1 MPEIF
6 LVNHEEAFCLQHRKS
21 YSIHGDDDACP
32 YSRELHGGILMNWF
46 KAERRRIFAGL
57 VLMLACCVPAGA
69 QEQHRGFYT
78 PAAADTVHAVA
89 AEHGMVVAQE
99 KMAAQIGA
107 DVLRRG
113 GNAVDAA
120 VATGFAMAVT
130 YPRAGN
136 IGGGGFM
143 IVHSAERREDVAI
156 DYRETAPAA
165 TTPEIF
171 LGPDGKPDIA
181 KSRPS
186 ALGIGVPGTVAGLA
200 LALEKY
206 GSGNFT
212 LAELIKPG
220 IALAR
225 DGTEIADDGADTL
238 PDWHRRLARWPS
250 SAKIFS
256 RADGSSLRE
265 GDKLV
270 QTDLAATLSAI
281 AEQGPRGFYLGP
293 VAERLVKAVGD
304 AGGIMTLD
312 DLKSYRAVIRAPVRG
327 SYRGYDVISMPQP
340 SSGGVVLLE
349 TLNILEGFP
358 MGKMKQGSAPS
369 LHVMIEAMK
378 RAYADRARYL
388 GDPAFVKAPVATL
401 IAKDY
406 AAQQRAG
413 IDLDRATPW
422 TDALSA
428 TPPREGSNTTH
439 FSVVDSHGN
448 AVSNTY
454 TLNFSYGVGLVAD
467 GTGVLLNNELDDF
480 TAAPGAANA
489 YGLVGFEANLPGA
502 GKRPLSS
509 MSPTIVLKDGKPV
522 LVTGSPGGSR
532 IISTVL
538 QVIVN
543 VLDYGM
549 DVAAAVAAPRLHHQW
564 LPDEVRIE
572 RGFADET
579 IAALKTKGHHVAEP
593 LGQTSANSI
602 AVTANGLL
610 GAPDP
615 RTRGAE
621 AAGQ

>member
-1 MPEIF
+1 MTF
-6 LVNHEEAFCLQHRKS
+6 FR
-21 YSIHGDDDACP
+21 
-32 YSRELHGGILMNWF
+32 
-46 KAERRRIFAGL
+46 AERRWMFATIVVVVAFL
-57 VLMLACCVPAGA
+57 VPAAA
-69 QEQHRGFYT
+69 QEQRRGFYT
-78 PAAADTVHAVA
+78 PPPADTIHAVA

-99 KMAAQIGA
+99 KISARIGA
-107 DVLRRG
+107 DVLKHG

-136 IGGGGFM
+136 LGGGGFM
-143 IVHSAERREDVAI
+143 VIHSADHHEDVAI

-165 TTPEIF
+165 TTPQIF
-171 LGPDGKPDIA
+171 LGADGKPDPA
-181 KSRPS
+181 KSRDS
-186 ALGIGVPGTVAGLA
+186 VLGTGVPGTVAGLA

-206 GSGNFT
+206 GSGKFT
-212 LAELIKPG
+212 LAELLQPAID
-220 IALAR
+220 LAR
-225 DGTEIADDGADTL
+225 DGFVVTDDSADTL
-238 PDWHRRLARWPS
+238 PDWYQRRMARFPS

-256 RADGSSLRE
+256 RADGTSLHE
-265 GDKLV
+265 GDRLI
-270 QTDLAATLSAI
+270 QTDLAATLAAI
-281 AEQGPRGFYLGP
+281 ATQGPRGLYEGP

-304 AGGIMTLD
+304 AGGIFTLD
-312 DLKSYRAVIRAPVRG
+312 DLKSYQAVIRAPIRG
-327 SYRGYDVISMPQP
+327 NYRGYDIISMPQP
-340 SSGGVVLLE
+340 SSGGVGLVE

-358 MGKMKQGSAPS
+358 MREMKQGTPAS
-369 LHVMIEAMK
+369 LHVMIEALK

-388 GDPAFVKAPVATL
+388 GDPAFVTAPIATL
-401 IAKDY
+401 ISKDY
-406 AAQQRAG
+406 AAKQRAS
-413 IDLDRATPW
+413 IDLDHATPW

-439 FSVVDSHGN
+439 FSVVDGFGN

-454 TLNFSYGVGLVAD
+454 TLNFSYGLGLVAE

-480 TAAPGAANA
+480 TAAPGASNA
-489 YGLVGFEANLPGA
+489 FGLVGFEANLPGP

-509 MSPTIVLKDGKPV
+509 MAPTIVLKDNKPV
-522 LVTGSPGGSR
+522 LVTGTPGGSR
-532 IISTVL
+532 IISIVM

-543 VLDYGM
+543 MLDYDM

-572 RGFADET
+572 HGFSDDAL
-579 IAALKTKGHHVAEP
+579 AALRAKGHRLIEP
-593 LGQTSANSI
+593 LGYSSANSI
-602 AVTANGLL
+602 AVTDHGLL

>member
-1 MPEIF
+1 MSP
-6 LVNHEEAFCLQHRKS
+6 LMAPRYRVVAAF
-21 YSIHGDDDACP
+21 A
-32 YSRELHGGILMNWF
+32 
-46 KAERRRIFAGL
+46 L
-57 VLMLACCVPAGA
+57 VLAWIGPATA
-69 QEQHRGFYT
+69 QEQRRGFYT
-78 PAAADTVHAVA
+78 PPTADAIHSIP

-99 KMAAQIGA
+99 KTAAHIGT
-107 DVLRRG
+107 DILKRG

-143 IVHSAERREDVAI
+143 VIHSADRHEDVAI

-165 TTPEIF
+165 TTSGIF
-171 LGPDGKPDIA
+171 LGPDGKPDNA
-181 KSRPS
+181 KSRDS
-186 ALGIGVPGTVAGLA
+186 ALGIGIPGTPSGLA

-206 GSGNFT
+206 GSGKFT
-212 LAELIKPG
+212 LAELIRPA
-220 IALAR
+220 IDLAR
-225 DGTEIADDGADTL
+225 NGVVIADDNADTL
-238 PDWHRRLARWPS
+238 PDWHRRLAHWPS

-256 RADGSSLRE
+256 RPDGTSLRE
-265 GDKLV
+265 GDTLV
-270 QTDLAATLSAI
+270 QADLAATLEAI
-281 AEQGPRGFYLGP
+281 AAQGPRGFYEGP
-293 VAERLVKAVGD
+293 VAEKLAKAIRD
-304 AGGIMTLD
+304 AGGIMTTD
-312 DLKSYRAVIRAPVRG
+312 DLKAYRPIVRTPVRG
-327 SYRGYDVISMPQP
+327 TYRGYDIVSMPLP
-340 SSGGVVLLE
+340 SSGGVGLVE

-358 MGKMKQGSAPS
+358 LADMKQGSAAS
-369 LHVMIEAMK
+369 LHVLIEAMK
-378 RAYADRARYL
+378 RAYADRAHYL
-388 GDPAFVKAPVATL
+388 GDPAFVSAPVATL
-401 IAKDY
+401 ITKDY
-406 AAQQRAG
+406 AATQRAS
-413 IDLDRATPW
+413 IDLDHATPW
-422 TDALSA
+422 ADAVTA

-439 FSVVDSHGN
+439 FSVVDSSGN

-454 TLNFSYGVGLVAD
+454 TLNFSYGVGLVAE

-489 YGLVGFEANLPGA
+489 YGLVGFDANLPGP

-538 QVIVN
+538 QVIVD
-543 VLDYGM
+543 VLDYHM

-572 RGFADET
+572 RGFAEATLDQLR
-579 IAALKTKGHHVAEP
+579 AKGHRIVEP
-593 LGQTSANSI
+593 MGHTSANSI
-602 AVTANGLL
+602 AVTPNGLL

-621 AAGQ
+621 AAGE